1 MCGWSS
7 RPPPLTSDLGSSSR
21 LPPLTLDLRSSSRP
35 LPFGHRVLPAS
46 APDLGRGVAPLA
58 HALVRAAARSLAL
71 TERLHFHFSLSC
83 IGGGNGNPLQC
94 SCLENPRNGG
104 AWWAAVYGLAPSWT
118 RLKRLSSSN
127 NNKQLERRKMV
138 MATPQWNIL
147 MMKPISKSD
156 CRLSS
161 ENHWF
166 AQLNDYLCLIC
177 SVLIR
182 TSSICPHPN

>member
-1 MCGWSS
+1 M
-7 RPPPLTSDLGSSSR
+7 
-21 LPPLTLDLRSSSRP
+21 
-35 LPFGHRVLPAS
+35 
-46 APDLGRGVAPLA
+46 
-58 HALVRAAARSLAL
+58 
-71 TERLHFHFSLSC
+71 TERLHFDFSLSC
-83 IGGGNGNPLQC
+83 LGGGNGNPLQC

-182 TSSICPHPN
+182 TSSICPHPNWTLSLQIMWVCPAWTLDGYFVFKYNTASLELFLWSQCIHSPSGLSK